1 MKQEIKVPM
10 TNLEIETL
18 LVAGKKISSLGEEL
32 SKSLSKMLQPYE
44 NLKISVPEI
53 CKIDMSGISTKTGAD
68 YTGVNIGFP
77 EDLDLTPTWKVRL
90 EIDWGN
96 LS

>member
-53 CKIDMSGISTKTGAD
+53 CEIDMSSISTKIGAD
-68 YTGVNIGFP
+68 YMGVNIGFP
-77 EDLDLTPTWKVRL
+77 ENLDLTPTWKVRL